1 MFQDELRRMSDEK
14 KLADQKRVSYEF
26 GIDSEN
32 IGRRVIGHL
41 MSLCDMQ
48 ARAGKDSL
56 SGLIYYDDEIDF
68 GIDDYHNDT
77 EFVYDRE
84 IDRRVGD
91 YVTATYAPPGK
102 EKQIFRGWDDSGW
115 WELKSYCISSNRD
128 GMESLADAIKKRLIK
143 NGLRDVSVNVKSV
156 NIVYRRMCEKG
167 LFKKQYIT
175 EDTIIATGYRIY
187 IDIKW

>member
-32 IGRRVIGHL
+32 IGRRVIGNL
-41 MSLCDMQ
+41 MSLCDEQ
-48 ARAGKDSL
+48 AREGKDSL

-68 GIDDYHNDT
+68 RINDYYNDT
-77 EFVYDRE
+77 EFVYDGKM
-84 IDRRVGD
+84 DRRVGD
-91 YVTATYAPPGK
+91 YVTATYAPRGK
-102 EKQIFRGWDDSGW
+102 EKQIFRGWDDSEW
-115 WELKSYCISSNRD
+115 RDLRCYCISSNKA